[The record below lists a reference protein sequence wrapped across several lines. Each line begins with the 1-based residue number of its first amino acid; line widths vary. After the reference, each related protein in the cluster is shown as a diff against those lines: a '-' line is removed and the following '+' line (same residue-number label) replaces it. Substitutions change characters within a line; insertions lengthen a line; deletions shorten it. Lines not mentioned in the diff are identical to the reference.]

1 MKPKHGL
8 LSTALRLLPLSI
20 LAVAAADTATAT
32 GDRDRPDSQPL
43 MIKEQGS
50 FFVGGRVVNRGPNDD
65 ITLDQMYVQYQIPA
79 GKTEVPIVFTHGCCL
94 SSKTWETT
102 PDGRMGWDEYFL
114 RKGHPVY
121 LTDQAGR
128 ARSGFDATRF
138 NQVRAGTLPPNQQPS
153 INQVSH
159 QSAWSIFRFGPSF
172 GVPHSDGQFPI
183 AATGELYKQT
193 IPDLVSGFGPF
204 LPTWPDL
211 AELGKKVGGAVLVGH
226 SQSGLYPFHA
236 YLLNPKSAKALIN
249 IEAGG
254 TCHEN
259 FGQTETGAPSAEDMR
274 QLAKIPILIIYG
286 DHLQGTTWQGVFE
299 DCQLLVNEINAIGG
313 NATMV
318 HLPEIGIR
326 GNSHMMMQDKNS
338 LKIADLI
345 LKWIDRNVDNK
356 RGNGG
361 RDDDDDDH
369 DHDHG
374 HGNDRDHD
382 GGRGDGGR
390 R

>member
-1 MKPKHGL
+1 M
-8 LSTALRLLPLSI
+8 RLLPLS
-20 LAVAAADTATAT
+20 AVALTVASLSAAAH
-32 GDRDRPDSQPL
+32 GPPNKPKPL
-43 MIKEQGS
+43 TIQEQGS
-50 FFVGGRVVNRGPNDD
+50 FFVGGRVVTRSPNND
-65 ITLDQMYVQYQIPA
+65 ITLDQMYVQYQVPV
-79 GKTEVPIVFTHGCCL
+79 GRPKVPIIFTHGCCL

-138 NQVRAGTLPPNQQPS
+138 NQVRAGQLPPSEQPS

-172 GVPHSDGQFPI
+172 GTPHPDGQFPI
-183 AATGELYKQT
+183 EAAGELYKQT
-193 IPDLVSGFGPF
+193 VPDLIAGFGPF

-211 AELGKKVGGAVLVGH
+211 AELGEKVGGAVLVGH

-236 YLLNPKSAKALIN
+236 YRLNPKSAKALIN

-259 FGQTETGAPSAEDMR
+259 FGETETGMPSEEDMAA
-274 QLAKIPILIIYG
+274 LAKIPILIIYG
-286 DHLQGTTWQGVFE
+286 DYLEGTTWQGVFE
-299 DCQLLVNEINAIGG
+299 DCQRLVDEINAIGG

-318 HLPEIGIR
+318 HLPAIGIR
-326 GNSHMMMQDKNS
+326 GNSHMLMQDKNS
-338 LKIADLI
+338 DQIADLI
-345 LKWIDRNVDNK
+345 LKWIDRNVGK
-356 RGNGG
+356 GVRGHG
-361 RDDDDDDH
+361 RDDDQA
-369 DHDHG
+369 HG
-374 HGNDRDHD
+374 
-382 GGRGDGGR
+382 GGPGR
-390 R
+390 NLADSRH

>member
-1 MKPKHGL
+1 MNQTHDL
-8 LSTALRLLPLSI
+8 LSRALKIVPIAVTTAV
-20 LAVAAADTATAT
+20 VAISPATAT
-32 GDRDRPDSQPL
+32 NDRDKPKPQPL
-43 MIKEQGS
+43 QIQEQGS
-50 FFVGGRVVNRGPNDD
+50 FFVGGVVVNRGPNADF
-65 ITLDQMYVQYQIPA
+65 TKDQMYVQYQIPA
-79 GKTEVPIVFTHGCCL
+79 GKTRVPIVFTHGCCL

-138 NQVRAGTLPPNQQPS
+138 NQVRAGTLPPDQQPS
-153 INQVSH
+153 INQVTH

-172 GVPHSDGQFPI
+172 GVPHPDGQFPI
-183 AATGELYKQT
+183 SATGELYKQT
-193 IPDLVSGFGPF
+193 VPDLVSGFGPF

-259 FGQTETGAPSAEDMR
+259 FGQTETGAPTADDMR
-274 QLAKIPILIIYG
+274 ALAKIPILIIYG

-338 LKIADLI
+338 NQIAELI
-345 LKWIDRNVDNK
+345 FKWIDRNVDRK
-356 RGNGG
+356 GGG
-361 RDDDDDDH
+361 RDDDDD
-369 DHDHG
+369 HG
-374 HGNDRDHD
+374 HGHDRNDNDRDRG
-382 GGRGDGGR
+382 GGRH
-390 R
+390 